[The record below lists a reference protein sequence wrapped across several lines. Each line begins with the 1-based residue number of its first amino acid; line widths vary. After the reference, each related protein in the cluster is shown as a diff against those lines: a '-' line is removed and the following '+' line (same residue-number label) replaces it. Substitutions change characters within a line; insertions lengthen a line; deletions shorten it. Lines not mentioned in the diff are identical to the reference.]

1 MNHSSLML
9 SSEVEKYLRDNTFM
23 FNHFKTKQV
32 YKYILTRM
40 STTNTCMNY
49 DTHIA
54 YCMSIE
60 IKMLY
65 SEIYRKFKYDSKQ
78 NLNNLCATSC
88 DIAVQFRMYM
98 HFLILLQITSLTV
111 VYN

>member
-9 SSEVEKYLRDNTFM
+9 SSEVEKYLRHNTFM
-23 FNHFKTKQV
+23 FNHFKMKQV
-32 YKYILTRM
+32 YKNILTRM
-40 STTNTCMNY
+40 NTINTCINY

-65 SEIYRKFKYDSKQ
+65 SKYIVNSNMIIDK
-78 NLNNLCATSC
+78 NLNSLCATSC
-88 DIAVQFRMYM
+88 NIAV
-98 HFLILLQITSLTV
+98 
-111 VYN
+111 